1 MPNEK
6 IKTGPGSRWPHRLAI
21 IGLTAAVMIALGPL
35 GGCYYVQAVS
45 GQMELMRKREPIE
58 QIMARADT
66 PGTLV
71 DRLRLVTDAREFA
84 VTDLLLP
91 DNDSY
96 RSFADVERD
105 YVVWNVFAAPELSLV
120 AKTWCFPVVG
130 CVAYRGYFAEDAA
143 QAYAARLRR
152 EGYDVYLG
160 GVSAYSTLGRFA
172 DPVLNTML
180 RWSDLDL
187 AAVIFHELAHQRLF
201 IKGDTGFNESFATA
215 VAEIGL
221 DRWVAQ
227 QGGAGELDRYR
238 ARDRLRE
245 LLMGLAATT
254 REELNAVYGSPV
266 ADDEKRVR
274 KAGLLAQLAQDA
286 ADVAAQHGL
295 PESNFLR
302 GELNNARL
310 ASLGLYHGHV
320 AAFRAVYVACE
331 RRLVCFYE
339 RAEAIAALPSE
350 RRDAELA
357 TLAWDG

>member
-1 MPNEK
+1 MPK
-6 IKTGPGSRWPHRLAI
+6 AKRKTVPGNRWARRLAI
-21 IGLTAAVMIALGPL
+21 TGLIAAVPIALGPL

-58 QIMARADT
+58 QIVARADT
-66 PGTLV
+66 PGPLV
-71 DRLRLVTDAREFA
+71 DRLTLVTDAREFA
-84 VTDLLLP
+84 VNNLLLP
-91 DNDSY
+91 DNGSY
-96 RSFADVERD
+96 RSFANIERD
-105 YVVWNVFAAPELSLV
+105 YVVWNVFAAPEFSLT
-120 AKTWCFPVVG
+120 ARTWCFPIVG
-130 CVAYRGYFAEDAA
+130 CVAYRGYFAGDDA

-152 EGYDVYLG
+152 EGYDVYVG
-160 GVSAYSTLGRFA
+160 GVAAYSTLGRFA

-227 QGGAGELDRYR
+227 RGGAGELDRYR
-238 ARDRLRE
+238 ARDRLRAD
-245 LLMGLAATT
+245 LMGLAAST
-254 REELNAVYGSPV
+254 RLELNAVYESSGT
-266 ADDEKRVR
+266 DDEKRMR
-274 KAGLLAQLAQDA
+274 KAGLLAQLARDA

-310 ASLGLYHGHV
+310 VSLGLYHGHV
-320 AAFRAVYVACE
+320 AAFRAVYAACE
-331 RRLVCFYE
+331 RRLECFYE
-339 RAEAIAALPSE
+339 RAEAMAALPSE
-350 RRDAELA
+350 RRDSELA
-357 TLAWDG
+357 TLAGDG